1 MRGKRF
7 PWHTGDFLALETG
20 WLTLDTVLFPED
32 GKSLLKCTFQ
42 GSPGRWENWERAQGT
57 QTCSPREK
65 DTYNK
70 ATVLNSQAVAEAL
83 HFQGDPRNILVWP
96 TCLEKRL
103 AQWLHPLSDRSMRWR
118 LFFTQAKSRK
128 TLELRGGFQTNE
140 DSQVRKSCPK

>member
-1 MRGKRF
+1 MRWCQNQVRIIPSGL
-7 PWHTGDFLALETG
+7 GALLRCQTEPTHK
-20 WLTLDTVLFPED
+20 T
-32 GKSLLKCTFQ
+32 
-42 GSPGRWENWERAQGT
+42 SPRI